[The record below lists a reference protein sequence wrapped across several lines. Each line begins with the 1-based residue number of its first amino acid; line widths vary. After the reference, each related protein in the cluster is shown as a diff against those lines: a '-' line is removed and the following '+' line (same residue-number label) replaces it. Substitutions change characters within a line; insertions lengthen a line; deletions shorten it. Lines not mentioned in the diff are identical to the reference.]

1 MEDSSDCADEEF
13 DVLASFDKL
22 PTVVKFD
29 ADNES
34 CITYMTESSA
44 ISQGP
49 PSSVASSEITDS
61 SQLAM
66 RLNFLAR

>member
-1 MEDSSDCADEEF
+1 VEDSSDNGDEEF

-29 ADNES
+29 VDQES
-34 CITYMTESSA
+34 CITYNTESSA

-49 PSSVASSEITDS
+49 PSTIASSECTDS
-61 SQLAM
+61 SALAM